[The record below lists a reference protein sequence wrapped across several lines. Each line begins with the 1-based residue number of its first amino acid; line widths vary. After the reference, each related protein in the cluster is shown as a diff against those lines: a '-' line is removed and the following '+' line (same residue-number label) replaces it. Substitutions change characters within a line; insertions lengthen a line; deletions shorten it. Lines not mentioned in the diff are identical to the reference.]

1 MGNADKLWQSIEQ
14 EQKAY
19 NNLGLSEIKN
29 YDKFYLYSIITHST
43 AIEGST
49 LTEKDT
55 HLLFDEGYT
64 SKKKPIAE
72 YLMNLDLK
80 SAYEYAFEQASGKTK
95 ITPSFLQTLNELVMK
110 STGSVHHVALGSF
123 NSSKGEYRL
132 CGVRAGL
139 YGKSY
144 MDCQKVPKKV
154 EELCEGLN
162 DRLNKVQKLQ
172 DIYNLSFDAHF
183 NLVTIHPWV
192 DGNGRTSRLLMNY
205 IQMYHSIMLTKIH
218 KGNRTEYIQSLNDS
232 RDKEDPGYF
241 RDFMAKQHLK
251 ILREEIKIQKKSY
264 NDGFT
269 LLF

>member
-1 MGNADKLWQSIEQ
+1 MENGDKLWQSIEQ
-14 EQKAY
+14 EQETY

-55 HLLFDEGYT
+55 CLLFDEGFT
-64 SKKKPIAE
+64 SKKKPISE

-80 SAYEYAFEQASGKTK
+80 IAYEYAFEQANEKTK
-95 ITPSFLQTLNELVMK
+95 ITPSFLQTLNGLVMK
-110 STGSVHHVALGSF
+110 STGSVHNVALGSF
-123 NSSKGEYRL
+123 DPTKGEYRL
-132 CGVRAGL
+132 CGVRAGF

-144 MDCQKVPKKV
+144 MDCQKVPEKV
-154 EELCEGLN
+154 EELCEALN
-162 DRLNKVQKLQ
+162 NKLNSAQKLQ

-183 NLVTIHPWV
+183 NLVTIHPWI

-205 IQMYHSIMLTKIH
+205 IQMYHSTMLTKIH

-232 RDKEDPGYF
+232 RENENPDYF
-241 RDFMAKQHLK
+241 RNFMAKQHLK
-251 ILREEIKIQKKSY
+251 TLREEIKIQKKSY
-264 NDGFT
+264 NGGFT